1 MFMTKKKKV
10 RQYLDAKPKEKYT
23 AFDLLLIDYLDG
35 SLENQLKSA
44 GLKRINIQIQW
55 DDEDQWILVN
65 ADYRVYEM
73 DLTVYP
79 DEILIWFD
87 SKDNL
92 PEELEPEAVKE
103 QSLPLESKEQLF
115 DLLGAKIAD
124 LN

>member
-1 MFMTKKKKV
+1 MTKKKKV

-87 SKDNL
+87 SKDEL

-115 DLLGAKIAD
+115 DLLAEKIAGLD
-124 LN
+124 

>member
-1 MFMTKKKKV
+1 MTKKKKV

-35 SLENQLKSA
+35 SLEKQLKST
-44 GLKRINIQIQW
+44 GLKRIIIEIQW
-55 DDEDQWILVN
+55 DDEDRWILVN

-87 SKDNL
+87 SKDEL

-115 DLLGAKIAD
+115 DLLAEKIAGLD
-124 LN
+124 

>member
-1 MFMTKKKKV
+1 MTKKKKV

-65 ADYRVYEM
+65 ADYRVYELA
-73 DLTVYP
+73 LTVYP

-87 SKDNL
+87 SKDEL

-115 DLLGAKIAD
+115 DLLAEKIAGLD
-124 LN
+124 

>member
-1 MFMTKKKKV
+1 MTKKKKV

-35 SLENQLKSA
+35 SLEKQLKST

-65 ADYRVYEM
+65 AYYRVYEM

-115 DLLGAKIAD
+115 DLLSAKIAD

>member
-87 SKDNL
+87 SKDEL

-115 DLLGAKIAD
+115 DLLAEKIAGLD
-124 LN
+124 